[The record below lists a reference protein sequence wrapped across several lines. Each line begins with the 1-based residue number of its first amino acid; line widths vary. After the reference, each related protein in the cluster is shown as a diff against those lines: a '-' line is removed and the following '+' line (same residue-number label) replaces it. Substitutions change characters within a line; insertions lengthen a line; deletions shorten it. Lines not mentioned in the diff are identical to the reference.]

1 MPLSP
6 HLQMKLL
13 VSVIIPTYNY
23 SRYICDAIDSILN
36 SSFPNDQIE
45 VIIVDDG
52 SSDNTGEVVQKYGDR
67 ITYLYQEN
75 SGKAHA
81 TQVAIDLTTGKYIF
95 NLDAD
100 DWFLPEKIQTVVDIF
115 EADPEITHVGH
126 PATYFNVDKNEES
139 LEHIPAEFLGKKI
152 HGKELLSDFYR
163 KGVSGGAGSTF
174 AARAETLK
182 KHRIPQ
188 EVDMYIDEYMFLAAV
203 NEGYSFFVTKPLS
216 VWRIHGNNFTYG
228 DPAVYLNKIKRNL
241 RSIQAVFQ
249 NLPSLGIDKNIQYIY
264 QVKTLSV
271 ELAFKEQSEEKTWT
285 DIMSLWSSV
294 FSGFDTFGLEIFDIA
309 KQYYV
314 FNRSLPTPLI
324 STLRKYRRA

>member
-1 MPLSP
+1 MTTNQIKP
-6 HLQMKLL
+6 L

-23 SRYICDAIDSILN
+23 ARYICDAIDSVLN

-45 VIIVDDG
+45 IIIVDDG
-52 SSDNTGEVVQKYGDR
+52 SSDDTGEVIQKYGDR

-139 LEHIPAEFLGKKI
+139 LEAIPAEFLGKKI
-152 HGKELLSDFYR
+152 HGKVLLSDFYR

-174 AARAETLK
+174 ATRAETLK

-188 EVDMYIDEYMFLAAV
+188 AVDMYIDEYMFLAVV
-203 NEGYSFFVTKPLS
+203 NEGYSFFVEKPLS
-216 VWRIHGNNFTYG
+216 VWRIHGNNFTYN
-228 DPAVYLNKIKRNL
+228 DPSAYLEKIKRNL
-241 RSIQAVFQ
+241 RSIEAVFQ
-249 NLPSLGIDKNIQYIY
+249 NLPSLGIDNSIQYIY

-271 ELAFKEQSEEKTWT
+271 ELAFKEQSKEKKWT
-285 DIMSLWSSV
+285 DVMSLWSSV
-294 FSGFDTFGLEIFDIA
+294 FSGFSLFGLEIFDIA

-324 STLRKYRRA
+324 SALKRYRRA

>member
-1 MPLSP
+1 MQP
-6 HLQMKLL
+6 L

-23 SRYICDAIDSILN
+23 ARYICDAIDSILN

-67 ITYLYQEN
+67 ITYLYQKN

-100 DWFLPEKIQTVVDIF
+100 DWFLPEKLQTVVDIF
-115 EADPEITHVGH
+115 ESDAEITHIGH

-203 NEGYSFFVTKPLS
+203 NEGYSFFVAKPLS
-216 VWRIHGNNFTYG
+216 VWRIHGNNFTYN
-228 DPAVYLNKIKRNL
+228 DPTAYLKKVQRNL
-241 RSIQAVFQ
+241 KSIEAVFR
-249 NLPSLGIDKNIQYIY
+249 NLPLLGINKDIQYIY

-271 ELAFKEQSEEKTWT
+271 ELAFKEQSQEKNWT
-285 DIMSLWSSV
+285 DILSLWSSV
-294 FSGFDTFGLEIFDIA
+294 FSGFGTFGLEIFSIA

-324 STLRKYRRA
+324 MTLRKYRRA